1 MENKIEVNPRV
12 EELIKDVI
20 RDTTLTKQDVINWL
34 LNEGYDN
41 FFFNNTYED
50 LIEDFFEEYQKPSK
64 CIKEAQYV
72 QYVNDRSEAI
82 KGVFSSFP
90 KWLDDALYRGKVH
103 RYYNCEIK
111 INQIAVGEDNPQT
124 LEPGDWICFQSNKK
138 ISFIKRDEFSR
149 RDVYA
154 Q

>member
-1 MENKIEVNPRV
+1 MKKIEVNPRV
-12 EELIKDVI
+12 EQLIKDVT
-20 RDTTLTKQDVINWL
+20 RDTTLTEQDVINWL

-50 LIEDFFEEYQKPSK
+50 LIEDFFEEYQKPSN

-72 QYVNDRSEAI
+72 QYVNGRSEAI

-103 RYYNCEIK
+103 RRYDCETK
-111 INQIAVGEDNPQT
+111 TNYVSVGGYNPQT
-124 LEPGDWICFQSNKK
+124 LELGDWICFQSNKK
-138 ISFIKRDEFSR
+138 ISIIKSDEFSR